1 MSTRLTGY
9 LFLALAMI
17 SVGSTVAVSKI
28 IAACMLPFSATALR
42 FAIAFPVFLVMM
54 RVTRTPWPRP
64 NRRDCVILLLQA
76 GAGSVGYTVLL
87 IAGMQFAS
95 GADAGVITG
104 MMPVV
109 ASMMAFLLLGERPSL
124 SLVCAIILCTLGAF
138 AITLGVDSTGLHFS
152 SHSLLGN
159 ALVFAAVVCE
169 GFFIL
174 LNKRLDRPIAPL
186 PLSMLMTGIGR
197 DICCRLAGGAHW
209 RDADDGHGLYCRG
222 HLSCGLAWEKR
233 APADRYRRKGAEERR
248 GMRLRP
254 LQVLRPTLSLT
265 PSAAGR
271 LQTSHNASRKRS
283 ARCAHWPS
291 SQIVDAPVR
300 GMPACP
306 LLQPSAQNPARVKR
320 DNTAS
325 RPARTRYA
333 FRTRQDL
340 HCFAYPA

>member
-186 PLSMLMTGIGR
+186 PLSMLMTGIGFCLTIVPAIFEWR
-197 DICCRLAGGAHW
+197 SVLDASTAALSGVAYYGLIPTVAGFLLWYAGTE
-209 RDADDGHGLYCRG
+209 RV
-222 HLSCGLAWEKR
+222 S
-233 APADRYRRKGAEERR
+233 GAEASLFTACAPVSALVFAAGLLGEHIGAAQMKGMVCIVVAICLVAWRGKSVRR
-248 GMRLRP
+248 P
-254 LQVLRPTLSLT
+254 ALSL
-265 PSAAGR
+265 
-271 LQTSHNASRKRS
+271 
-283 ARCAHWPS
+283 
-291 SQIVDAPVR
+291 
-300 GMPACP
+300 
-306 LLQPSAQNPARVKR
+306 NP
-320 DNTAS
+320 
-325 RPARTRYA
+325 
-333 FRTRQDL
+333 
-340 HCFAYPA
+340 